1 MGFAFFTT
9 PCLKFA
15 EGGSAWCMAEFFDVV
30 IRDVELYNSGLGT
43 DTSEPVPTVNSHV
56 DSVVDSLTVW
66 SRTHTGFQ
74 NPAHAITLS
83 DGNALHDE
91 VSADPPEL
99 ELLNQHETWTGSQI
113 DRALQEAHFINSRAT
128 GQKLPWES
136 GVFATIFDS
145 SDSFLASPL
154 SLCPVPPELDDAQ
167 QFDQGV
173 GSLPSMPS
181 NVLKRDR
188 TDNVFAHVVKMKRDV
203 DHLTEVSELWA
214 KALKKWH
221 TVLACTGYAG
231 LVGAT
236 VRDMVCDGKEL
247 EGTLRDV
254 FGNKSC
260 RTANKR
266 ASTML
271 ALFSWLDRKKL
282 QVWPIKPEYV
292 AAYLNESNVGGAG
305 STKGKTLM
313 EALRFC
319 KYVMRLPELDEIID
333 DPVLTGRVRRLDAAR
348 DTVKQSRPLL
358 LSEVKFIEEFLVS
371 DLNIFDRYIA
381 GCILFAIYSRSR
393 WSDLAFL
400 SDLTLDTTETEL
412 GLVGFVEGSTRFQ
425 KTSTTAL
432 KRAMQMPL
440 VAPIR
445 GVTERLWAVEWFDIL
460 KQVQFN
466 LTAKPIGAVC
476 RPPTNGMLGTRHLSS
491 EEIGDFLNHVLGLTG
506 ERVVTSH
513 CMKTTTLTWCAKYGL
528 EEPARTL
535 LGHHELQSQSLAC
548 YSRGLVGFVE
558 GSTRFQKTS
567 TTALKRAMQM
577 PLVAPIRGVTER
589 LWAVEW
595 FDILKQVQF
604 NLTAKPIGAVCRP
617 PTNGMLGTR
626 HLSSEEIGD
635 FLNHV
640 LGLTGERVVTSH
652 CMKTTTLTWCAK
664 YGLEEPARTLLG
676 HHELQSQ
683 SLACYSR
690 DMLSRPLALYESMLL
705 NIRSGSFLPDETR
718 SGRFAQRKGDVA
730 SACSEEPMRVRVKVE
745 NFPEGLSTQSR
756 SEADHVLGVV
766 DLTESSWS
774 LVGSPVSEQDARQE
788 SPARAS
794 SDDSSSS
801 SSSSSAQEE
810 PLQQKYAL
818 DDEVKDCNEP
828 VYQHKQSRVL
838 HRPNKVAGSLA
849 CGRRLGDNYRF
860 LEQGASF
867 KWARCSLCFKGEVIT
882 KTDQLAEAMAAIH
895 ARRTAQ

>member
-1 MGFAFFTT
+1 
-9 PCLKFA
+9 
-15 EGGSAWCMAEFFDVV
+15 MAEFFDVV

-43 DTSEPVPTVNSHV
+43 DTSEPVPTVNAHV

-167 QFDQGV
+167 QFDQGAE
-173 GSLPSMPS
+173 SLPSMPS

-221 TVLACTGYAG
+221 MVLACTGYAG

-476 RPPTNGMLGTRHLSS
+476 RPPTNGMLGTRHISS

-506 ERVVTSH
+506 ERVVTS
-513 CMKTTTLTWCAKYGL
+513 
-528 EEPARTL
+528 
-535 LGHHELQSQSLAC
+535 
-548 YSRGLVGFVE
+548 
-558 GSTRFQKTS
+558 
-567 TTALKRAMQM
+567 
-577 PLVAPIRGVTER
+577 
-589 LWAVEW
+589 
-595 FDILKQVQF
+595 
-604 NLTAKPIGAVCRP
+604 
-617 PTNGMLGTR
+617 
-626 HLSSEEIGD
+626 
-635 FLNHV
+635 
-640 LGLTGERVVTSH
+640 
-652 CMKTTTLTWCAK
+652 
-664 YGLEEPARTLLG
+664 
-676 HHELQSQ
+676 
-683 SLACYSR
+683 
-690 DMLSRPLALYESMLL
+690 
-705 NIRSGSFLPDETR
+705 
-718 SGRFAQRKGDVA
+718 DVA

-774 LVGSPVSEQDARQE
+774 MVGSPVGEQDVRQE

-818 DDEVKDCNEP
+818 DGEVKDCNEP

-895 ARRTAQ
+895 ARRKAQ

>member
-43 DTSEPVPTVNSHV
+43 DTSEPVPTVNPHV

-91 VSADPPEL
+91 ISADPPEL

-128 GQKLPWES
+128 SQKLPWES

-167 QFDQGV
+167 QFDQGAE
-173 GSLPSMPS
+173 SLPSMPS

-548 YSRGLVGFVE
+548 YSR
-558 GSTRFQKTS
+558 
-567 TTALKRAMQM
+567 
-577 PLVAPIRGVTER
+577 
-589 LWAVEW
+589 
-595 FDILKQVQF
+595 
-604 NLTAKPIGAVCRP
+604 
-617 PTNGMLGTR
+617 
-626 HLSSEEIGD
+626 
-635 FLNHV
+635 
-640 LGLTGERVVTSH
+640 
-652 CMKTTTLTWCAK
+652 
-664 YGLEEPARTLLG
+664 
-676 HHELQSQ
+676 
-683 SLACYSR
+683 

-774 LVGSPVSEQDARQE
+774 MVGSPVGEQDVRQE

-801 SSSSSAQEE
+801 SSSSCAQEE

-818 DDEVKDCNEP
+818 DGEVKDCNEP

-882 KTDQLAEAMAAIH
+882 KTEQLAEAMAAIH
-895 ARRTAQ
+895 ARRKAQS

>member
-1 MGFAFFTT
+1 
-9 PCLKFA
+9 
-15 EGGSAWCMAEFFDVV
+15 
-30 IRDVELYNSGLGT
+30 
-43 DTSEPVPTVNSHV
+43 
-56 DSVVDSLTVW
+56 
-66 SRTHTGFQ
+66 
-74 NPAHAITLS
+74 
-83 DGNALHDE
+83 
-91 VSADPPEL
+91 
-99 ELLNQHETWTGSQI
+99 
-113 DRALQEAHFINSRAT
+113 
-128 GQKLPWES
+128 
-136 GVFATIFDS
+136 
-145 SDSFLASPL
+145 
-154 SLCPVPPELDDAQ
+154 
-167 QFDQGV
+167 
-173 GSLPSMPS
+173 MPS

-254 FGNKSC
+254 FGNKSR

-466 LTAKPIGAVC
+466 LTAKPIG
-476 RPPTNGMLGTRHLSS
+476 
-491 EEIGDFLNHVLGLTG
+491 
-506 ERVVTSH
+506 
-513 CMKTTTLTWCAKYGL
+513 
-528 EEPARTL
+528 
-535 LGHHELQSQSLAC
+535 
-548 YSRGLVGFVE
+548 
-558 GSTRFQKTS
+558 
-567 TTALKRAMQM
+567 
-577 PLVAPIRGVTER
+577 
-589 LWAVEW
+589 
-595 FDILKQVQF
+595 
-604 NLTAKPIGAVCRP
+604 
-617 PTNGMLGTR
+617 
-626 HLSSEEIGD
+626 
-635 FLNHV
+635 
-640 LGLTGERVVTSH
+640 
-652 CMKTTTLTWCAK
+652 
-664 YGLEEPARTLLG
+664 
-676 HHELQSQ
+676 
-683 SLACYSR
+683 
-690 DMLSRPLALYESMLL
+690 
-705 NIRSGSFLPDETR
+705 
-718 SGRFAQRKGDVA
+718 DVA

-801 SSSSSAQEE
+801 STSSSAQEE

-818 DDEVKDCNEP
+818 YGEVKDCNEP

-849 CGRRLGDNYRF
+849 CGRRLGDNHRF

-867 KWARCSLCFKGEVIT
+867 KWARCSVCFKGEVIT

>member
-43 DTSEPVPTVNSHV
+43 DTSEPVPTVNLHV

-91 VSADPPEL
+91 ISADPPEL

-167 QFDQGV
+167 QFDQGAE
-173 GSLPSMPS
+173 SLPSMPS

-333 DPVLTGRVRRLDAAR
+333 DPVLSGRVRRLDAAR

-412 GLVGFVEGSTRFQ
+412 
-425 KTSTTAL
+425 
-432 KRAMQMPL
+432 
-440 VAPIR
+440 
-445 GVTERLWAVEWFDIL
+445 
-460 KQVQFN
+460 
-466 LTAKPIGAVC
+466 
-476 RPPTNGMLGTRHLSS
+476 
-491 EEIGDFLNHVLGLTG
+491 
-506 ERVVTSH
+506 
-513 CMKTTTLTWCAKYGL
+513 
-528 EEPARTL
+528 
-535 LGHHELQSQSLAC
+535 
-548 YSRGLVGFVE
+548 GLVGFVE

-801 SSSSSAQEE
+801 STSSSAQEE

-818 DDEVKDCNEP
+818 DGEVKDCNEP

>member
-43 DTSEPVPTVNSHV
+43 DTSEPVPTVNPHV

-91 VSADPPEL
+91 ISADPPEL

-167 QFDQGV
+167 QFDQGAE
-173 GSLPSMPS
+173 SLPSMPS

-271 ALFSWLDRKKL
+271 ALFSWLDRKKQ

-292 AAYLNESNVGGAG
+292 AAYLNESNAGGAG

-333 DPVLTGRVRRLDAAR
+333 DPVLSGRVRRLDAAR

-548 YSRGLVGFVE
+548 YSR
-558 GSTRFQKTS
+558 
-567 TTALKRAMQM
+567 
-577 PLVAPIRGVTER
+577 
-589 LWAVEW
+589 
-595 FDILKQVQF
+595 
-604 NLTAKPIGAVCRP
+604 
-617 PTNGMLGTR
+617 
-626 HLSSEEIGD
+626 
-635 FLNHV
+635 
-640 LGLTGERVVTSH
+640 
-652 CMKTTTLTWCAK
+652 
-664 YGLEEPARTLLG
+664 
-676 HHELQSQ
+676 
-683 SLACYSR
+683 
-690 DMLSRPLALYESMLL
+690 DMLSRPLALYESMLP

-774 LVGSPVSEQDARQE
+774 LVGSPVSEQDAQQE
-788 SPARAS
+788 SQARAS

-801 SSSSSAQEE
+801 STSSSAQEE

-818 DDEVKDCNEP
+818 DGEVKDCNEP

-895 ARRTAQ
+895 ARRKAQ

>member
-91 VSADPPEL
+91 ISADPPEL

-167 QFDQGV
+167 QFDQGAEY
-173 GSLPSMPS
+173 LPSMPS

-203 DHLTEVSELWA
+203 DHLTEVSERWA

-548 YSRGLVGFVE
+548 YSR
-558 GSTRFQKTS
+558 
-567 TTALKRAMQM
+567 
-577 PLVAPIRGVTER
+577 
-589 LWAVEW
+589 
-595 FDILKQVQF
+595 
-604 NLTAKPIGAVCRP
+604 
-617 PTNGMLGTR
+617 
-626 HLSSEEIGD
+626 
-635 FLNHV
+635 
-640 LGLTGERVVTSH
+640 
-652 CMKTTTLTWCAK
+652 
-664 YGLEEPARTLLG
+664 
-676 HHELQSQ
+676 
-683 SLACYSR
+683 

-801 SSSSSAQEE
+801 STSSSAQEE

-818 DDEVKDCNEP
+818 DGEVKDCNEP

-867 KWARCSLCFKGEVIT
+867 KWARCSVCFKGEVIT

>member
-91 VSADPPEL
+91 ISADPPEL

-167 QFDQGV
+167 QFDQGAE
-173 GSLPSMPS
+173 SLPSMPS

-188 TDNVFAHVVKMKRDV
+188 TDNVFANVVKMKRDV

-292 AAYLNESNVGGAG
+292 AVYLNESNVGGAG

-412 GLVGFVEGSTRFQ
+412 GLVGFVEGSTR
-425 KTSTTAL
+425 L
-432 KRAMQMPL
+432 
-440 VAPIR
+440 
-445 GVTERLWAVEWFDIL
+445 
-460 KQVQFN
+460 
-466 LTAKPIGAVC
+466 
-476 RPPTNGMLGTRHLSS
+476 
-491 EEIGDFLNHVLGLTG
+491 
-506 ERVVTSH
+506 
-513 CMKTTTLTWCAKYGL
+513 
-528 EEPARTL
+528 
-535 LGHHELQSQSLAC
+535 
-548 YSRGLVGFVE
+548 
-558 GSTRFQKTS
+558 QKTS

-705 NIRSGSFLPDETR
+705 NIRSGSFLPAETR

-818 DDEVKDCNEP
+818 DGEVRDCNEP

-895 ARRTAQ
+895 ARRKAQ

>member
-91 VSADPPEL
+91 ISADPPEL
-99 ELLNQHETWTGSQI
+99 ELLNQYETWTGSQI

-167 QFDQGV
+167 QFDQGAE
-173 GSLPSMPS
+173 SLPSMPS

-548 YSRGLVGFVE
+548 YSR
-558 GSTRFQKTS
+558 
-567 TTALKRAMQM
+567 
-577 PLVAPIRGVTER
+577 
-589 LWAVEW
+589 
-595 FDILKQVQF
+595 
-604 NLTAKPIGAVCRP
+604 
-617 PTNGMLGTR
+617 
-626 HLSSEEIGD
+626 
-635 FLNHV
+635 
-640 LGLTGERVVTSH
+640 
-652 CMKTTTLTWCAK
+652 
-664 YGLEEPARTLLG
+664 
-676 HHELQSQ
+676 
-683 SLACYSR
+683 

-745 NFPEGLSTQSR
+745 NFPEGLSTQSW

-774 LVGSPVSEQDARQE
+774 LVGSPVSEHDARQE

-801 SSSSSAQEE
+801 STSSSAHEE

-818 DDEVKDCNEP
+818 DGEVKDCNEP

-895 ARRTAQ
+895 ARRKAQ